1 MSEVIKSY
9 KGFDKDLKCRDFQYE
24 IGGEYETDSAKVC
37 EKGFHACEVP
47 LDVFRY
53 YAPATNRYCEVEQ
66 SGQLSKDGKD
76 SKVASSKIKIGAE
89 IGIPGL
95 VKAQIEWVKKI
106 CEKSH
111 EQMAKEGHAAAQGDE
126 GHASA
131 QGDEGHAASQGWKGH
146 AAAQGS
152 YGHAA
157 AQGDE
162 GHAASQ
168 GWKGHAASQGWKGHA
183 ASQGWKGHAAAQ
195 GWKGHAAAQGSYC
208 HAASQGSYGHAEVK
222 GKNAIAAAFGVNGAA
237 KACLGSWIM
246 AAEWVLDE
254 EYNWNIVCVLTAKVD
269 GEEIKP
275 DTWYSVKNGKFVEVK

>member
-9 KGFDKDLKCRDFQYE
+9 KGFNKDLKCRGFQYE
-24 IGGEYETDSAKVC
+24 IGGEYETDSAKAC

-47 LDVFRY
+47 LDVLRY
-53 YAPATNRYCEVEQ
+53 YAPATSRYCEVEQ

-95 VKAQIEWVKKI
+95 VKAQIEWVKEA
-106 CEKSH
+106 CEKSS
-111 EQMAKEGHAAAQGDE
+111 EQMAKE
-126 GHASA
+126 
-131 QGDEGHAASQGWKGH
+131 
-146 AAAQGS
+146 
-152 YGHAA
+152 
-157 AQGDE
+157 
-162 GHAASQ
+162 
-168 GWKGHAASQGWKGHA
+168 
-183 ASQGWKGHAAAQ
+183 GHAAAQ
-195 GWKGHAAAQGSYC
+195 GWKGHAAAQGNYG
-208 HAASQGSYGHAEVK
+208 HAAAQGNYGHAAAQGDEGHAAAQGNYGHAAAQGDEGHAEVK

-246 AAEWVLDE
+246 AAEGAQDE

-275 DTWYSVKNGKFVEVK
+275 DTWYSVKNGKFVEIK